1 MAWKN
6 ADAVKTDYN
15 ITVTNAQLQTARQE
29 CLRVKGL
36 ALTTDT
42 PPSSAFEEGVAMQAL
57 ANRQSTQA
65 SVTDEMGSQS
75 EGVRLYP
82 FCRAIMAKLI
92 IPSPAGVVVEP
103 VTLTWPDGSTV
114 ALSRTDDVVTA
125 RATPAN
131 SNALPAGTQPLPAEF
146 TPAGFAYQLSFAS
159 LPAASAGRYLLNLI
173 EAGAGA
179 TVQFL
184 PTGDAAPF
192 APFTAQWLVDPLAG
206 ADGPTRDNGFV
217 RSLVG

>member
-1 MAWKN
+1 MAWKT
-6 ADAVKTDYN
+6 AATVKADYN
-15 ITVTNAQLQTARQE
+15 ITVTDAQLKTARQE

-36 ALTTDT
+36 VLTTDT
-42 PPSSAFEEGVAMQAL
+42 PPSDAFEEGVAMQAL
-57 ANRQSTQA
+57 ANRQATQA
-65 SVTDEMGSQS
+65 NTADEMGAQS

-82 FCRAIMAKLI
+82 FCRAIMSKLI
-92 IPSPAGVVVEP
+92 IPSPAGVVVDP

-125 RATPAN
+125 RVTPGDPF
-131 SNALPAGTQPLPAEF
+131 ALPVGTQPLPADF
-146 TPAGFAYQLSFAS
+146 TPAGFAFQLSFAS
-159 LPAASAGRYLLNLI
+159 LPTAGPGRYLLNLI
-173 EAGAGA
+173 EDGAAA

-184 PTGDAAPF
+184 STGNPAPYE
-192 APFTAQWLVDPLAG
+192 PFTTQWLVNPVEG

>member
-6 ADAVKTDYN
+6 AATVKTDYN
-15 ITVTNAQLQTARQE
+15 ITVTEAQLKTARQE
-29 CLRVKGL
+29 CLRTKGL

-42 PPSSAFEEGVAMQAL
+42 PPSDAFEEGVAMQAL

-65 SVTDEMGSQS
+65 GVSDEMGSQS

-82 FCRAIMAKLI
+82 FCRAIIAKLI
-92 IPSPAGVVVEP
+92 IPSPAGVTVDP
-103 VTLTWPDGSTV
+103 VTLTWPDGSSV
-114 ALSRTDDVVTA
+114 ALSRIDDVVTA
-125 RATPAN
+125 RATPGN
-131 SNALPAGTQPLPAEF
+131 PGALPAGTQPLPAEF
-146 TPAGFAYQLSFAS
+146 IPSGFAYQLSFAS
-159 LPAASAGRYLLNLI
+159 LPTGGAGRYLLNLI
-173 EAGAGA
+173 ESGAAA

-184 PTGDAAPF
+184 PTGDPAPF
-192 APFTAQWLVDPLAG
+192 EPFTTQWLVDPLEG